1 METKDR
7 IELFGD
13 SLLIQFGMTGLTSNV
28 SLIHVLKGAT
38 FSRDGASIHVCTQNF
53 SLESKV
59 ETFPNEALATSALGG
74 ICAAMRR
81 YARTR
86 RIYRTCRNV
95 VLWLGLPMLLVIF
108 AAMLNLAISRA
119 QAETPRHAA
128 AMQAPMSPGPAHASY
143 DPPLHPAPAELA
155 QAMADGAKTGNFS
168 VKLSSGPKGALYIF
182 ADPNC
187 GACRRLE
194 REYAALAKDYAIH
207 VFPVSVIGGNVSHS
221 RLKRLFC
228 ADAGKRAAYW
238 KTLASGHEIDAPDC
252 AHGAAAVDG
261 NNQVFNAMHL
271 EFTPTIITARG
282 NLVPETLPGTAS
294 AIRQWVD
301 QHDTPSG
308 R

>member
-13 SLLIQFGMTGLTSNV
+13 SLLIQFATTGLTSNV
-28 SLIHVLKGAT
+28 SLIDVLKGVS
-38 FSRDGASIHVCTQNF
+38 FSRDGASISVCTQN
-53 SLESKV
+53 LLLDSKV
-59 ETFPNEALATSALGG
+59 ETFPNEALATSALAG

-81 YARTR
+81 YARAR
-86 RIYRTCRNV
+86 RLQHVCRSTA
-95 VLWLGLPMLLVIF
+95 LWLGLPVLLVMLMAI
-108 AAMLNLAISRA
+108 LNLAVSRA
-119 QAETPRHAA
+119 QAETPQHP
-128 AMQAPMSPGPAHASY
+128 AMQAPMAREPAETTYGAPSR
-143 DPPLHPAPAELA
+143 PNPAELA
-155 QAMADGAKTGNFS
+155 QAMADGAKTGNYS
-168 VKLSSGPKGALYIF
+168 IRLSSGPKGTLYIF
-182 ADPNC
+182 ADPSC

-207 VFPVSVIGGNVSHS
+207 IFPVSVIGGDVSRS

-228 ADAGKRAAYW
+228 AEAGKRMAYW

-252 AHGAAAVDG
+252 AQGAAAVDG

-282 NLVPETLPGTAS
+282 NMIPETLPNTAS
-294 AIRQWVD
+294 AIRLWISQQD
-301 QHDTPSG
+301 SAPN